1 MTSVAEVV
9 KRKAWEE
16 KEENKRYRENE
27 RKEEIKKE
35 IDDYYYSEKII
46 EEVLRYIET
55 NKQEIINSFDSKG
68 RNVLDLELLDI
79 YHSIIWNKPVE
90 FARILDLELLDIY
103 HSIICNKPVEFARIL
118 DFKDYTY
125 RTLNQFYH
133 LMLPYINKNIPIA
146 GEEFENCYLVF
157 EKSYY
162 FFMGDT
168 FIVDAKI
175 YYKKPTRCSI
185 M

>member
-9 KRKAWEE
+9 KRKL
-16 KEENKRYRENE
+16 R
-27 RKEEIKKE
+27 EEIDTKRKAKE
-35 IDDYYYSEKII
+35 FHKIEKMKREQDKHKNPNKII
-46 EEVLRYIET
+46 EEVLRYIEI
-55 NKQEIINSFDSKG
+55 NKQDIINSFDSKG
-68 RNVLDLELLDI
+68 RNV
-79 YHSIIWNKPVE
+79 
-90 FARILDLELLDIY
+90 LDLELLDIY

-118 DFKDYTY
+118 DFKHYTY